1 MADRP
6 SDREE
11 RVFQELLERLRF
23 WGYQVPQG
31 EREFD
36 PALLLML
43 RAFSHHAVQTENKL
57 AQAGDDIIDTLVSNF
72 FVTGL
77 KRPVP
82 AFTIL
87 SCESADKWGEIDP
100 DMEFRCTLSGP
111 PAREY
116 SFFPLYEQIIYDLSC
131 DIVLFRAGE
140 HFRVL
145 KSSSDEVAAWEAA
158 IEAPEYRELKRSRLA
173 ERGGTL
179 YAGIKIGLPDEEMPD
194 LRLYLGPE
202 WRTAKQLLWLK
213 WRSLTDSGWNEPLLP
228 GEYQDNLE
236 IYKHLDIRELEV
248 DSSYQS
254 RLYSSDF
261 LTSGKLLWHFKHY
274 LAPSKCFA
282 HIPAERLRNSTRTPF
297 PAELAQ
303 QVSFIDFSGLKTP
316 RLWLRVDLP
325 PDEKVEDPRRYAY
338 FDTNAF
344 PAINRRKSYRNKFTM
359 GQQAL
364 EVNLFELTEDDLDHA
379 PEKLFSI
386 DKVWDS
392 HDNVYV
398 NYLDLESF
406 GNPRKYMMLEE
417 GGTVKIKFDFTT
429 VGTEP
434 PDYVVVEYSETE
446 GSLGNGIGSDVEFEL
461 ANPTPQVASV
471 RALISSQGGSDAKSK
486 DQIKR
491 LTGFFLRNHGVALTP
506 GEIEYLARNFDSRIG
521 NAKAKQCIARTGGG
535 LLPSVAVDVS
545 LAPDAELTSEERSFL
560 LERLSEYLHS
570 YTPLNLHLEAHW
582 AGQQ

>member
-11 RVFQELLERLRF
+11 RVFQDLLERLRF
-23 WGYQVPQG
+23 WGYQVPMG

-43 RAFSHHAVQTENKL
+43 RSFAHHAVVTENKL
-57 AQAGDDIIDTLVSNF
+57 AEAGDTIIDSLISNF

-77 KRPVP
+77 KRPIP
-82 AFTIL
+82 AFTVL
-87 SCESADKWGEIDP
+87 SCECNDKWGEIDP
-100 DMEFRCTLSGP
+100 DMEFTCQLSGP
-111 PAREY
+111 PPREY
-116 SFFPLYEQIIYDLSC
+116 SFYPLYPQMIYDLNC

-145 KSSSDEVAAWEAA
+145 KASSDEVTNWEAA

-179 YAGIKIGLPDEEMPD
+179 YAGIKVGLPWEELQH

-202 WRTAKQLLWLK
+202 WQAARQLLWLK
-213 WRSLTDSGWNEPLLP
+213 WRSLTESGWSEPLLP
-228 GEYQDNLE
+228 GEYQDQLE
-236 IYKHLDIRELEV
+236 IFKYLDIRELEIEAN
-248 DSSYQS
+248 YQS

-282 HIPAERLRNSTRTPF
+282 HLPREELRDATRTPF
-297 PAELAQ
+297 PPELAQ
-303 QVSFIDFSGLKTP
+303 QVGFIDFTGLKSP
-316 RLWLRVDLP
+316 RLWLRIDLP
-325 PDEKVEDPRRYAY
+325 PDEKVEDPRRYGY

-344 PAINRRKSYRNKFTM
+344 PAINRHKSYRNKFTM

-364 EVNLFELTEDDLDHA
+364 EVNLFELTEDELEHA

-386 DKVWDS
+386 DRVWDAR
-392 HDNVYV
+392 DDEYA
-398 NYLDLESF
+398 NYLDLDSF
-406 GNPRKYMMLEE
+406 GNPRKYMMAEEE
-417 GGTVKIKFDFTT
+417 GTLKIKFDFTT
-429 VGTEP
+429 VSKEP
-434 PDYVVVEYSETE
+434 PDYVVVEFSETE
-446 GSLGNGIGSDVEFEL
+446 GTAGNGIGSDVDFQL
-461 ANPTPQVASV
+461 ANPNPQIASA
-471 RALISSQGGSDAKSK
+471 RALITSQGGSDAKSPE
-486 DQIKR
+486 QIKR

-521 NAKAKQCIARTGGG
+521 TVKAKQGISRTAGG

-545 LAPDAELTSEERSFL
+545 LAPEAEITGEERSYL
-560 LERLSEYLHS
+560 LERLSEYLDS
-570 YTPLNLHLEAHW
+570 YTPLNLHLEARW
-582 AGQQ
+582 AGKR